1 MARYNEYGEL
11 IYVSRKD
18 FQIKHMGNR
27 IELGEIETA
36 VSSIEGVERNCCLY
50 DTKRSKIVL
59 FFVGSAAKEDIREKL
74 KAMLPEYM
82 IPNKINKLDSM
93 PMNLNGKVD
102 RTKLKEMI

>member
-1 MARYNEYGEL
+1 M
-11 IYVSRKD
+11 
-18 FQIKHMGNR
+18 
-27 IELGEIETA
+27 
-36 VSSIEGVERNCCLY
+36 
-50 DTKRSKIVL
+50 
-59 FFVGSAAKEDIREKL
+59 GSAAKEDIREKL